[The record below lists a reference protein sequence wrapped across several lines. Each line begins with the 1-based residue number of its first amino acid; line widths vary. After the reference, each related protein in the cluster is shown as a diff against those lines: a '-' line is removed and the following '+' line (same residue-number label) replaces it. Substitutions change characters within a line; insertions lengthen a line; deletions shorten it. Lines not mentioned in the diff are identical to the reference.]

1 MNDSKLARIA
11 KLIYCETEEFQA
23 IKDCFETNCNSD
35 YQVHSNVHSLV
46 QLRDIQPG
54 HLYLV
59 SEQHLMRGFDYRCSS
74 GMAVLIAKKLDSKRA
89 LR

>member
-11 KLIYCETEEFQA
+11 KLVYCENEDFQA
-23 IKDCFETNCNSD
+23 IRDCFETNSISD
-35 YQVHSNVHSLV
+35 CQVHSNVHSLA

-59 SEQHLMRGFDYRCSS
+59 SEQHLMRGFDYRCSE